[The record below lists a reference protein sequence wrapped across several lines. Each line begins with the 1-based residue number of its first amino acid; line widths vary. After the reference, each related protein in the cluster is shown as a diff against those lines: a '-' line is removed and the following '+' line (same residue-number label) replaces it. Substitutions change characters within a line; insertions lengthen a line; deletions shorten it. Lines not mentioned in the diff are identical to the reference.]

1 MRSISIC
8 PIKILDIWT
17 RGGHDRRVVTIDSL
31 SSPEDADAFRRLNEA
46 WILGLFTM
54 EAKDQESLD
63 DPVGRY
69 VDPGG
74 DVLLARDDDGR
85 VVGCVALQPAG
96 AGTFELSKMTVDAAG
111 RGRGTGRRL
120 VEAAIERARELGATR
135 LFLASNHRLAAAI
148 HLYEAAGFR
157 HVAREHLAPV
167 PFVRADVFM
176 ELALAE
182 REPLSCAS

>member
-1 MRSISIC
+1 
-8 PIKILDIWT
+8 
-17 RGGHDRRVVTIDSL
+17 VVTIDSL
-31 SSPEDADAFRRLNEA
+31 RSPEDADAFRRLNEA
-46 WILGLFTM
+46 WISALFAM
-54 EAKDQESLD
+54 EPKDRESLE

-74 DVLLARDDDGR
+74 DVLLARDDATGR

-96 AGTFELSKMTVDAAG
+96 GGTFELSKMTVDAAE

-120 VEAAIERARELGATR
+120 VEAAVERARELGATR
-135 LFLASNHRLAAAI
+135 LFLASNHRLAPAI

-157 HVAREHLAPV
+157 HVARERLAPV

-182 REPLSCAS
+182 RRPLSWAS